1 VRIAYLVNQYPR
13 TSHTFIRREILAVEA
28 AGVEVLRYSVRPLE
42 GELVDPADR
51 AELAR
56 TRVILDA
63 GLLRH
68 ALAVAIVA
76 LTRPATLA
84 RALAAALRLGR
95 RSDRGLVLHL
105 VYLAEGCLLA
115 RWLRQA
121 GAEHLHAHFG
131 TNSAAVALLCRAV
144 GGPPFSFTVHG
155 AAEVEKAELFHLADK
170 IVPAAFVA
178 AVSGFGR
185 SQLWRWARAQDWR
198 KIHVIRCG
206 VGEDLLQAPRT
217 PVPSAPRLVCVARLL
232 QGKGHLVLV
241 EAAGRLA
248 AEGLDIE
255 IDLVGDGPFRGPI
268 EEQIRQRGLE
278 GKVRL
283 SGWRNASQIR
293 ESILASRALVHPSF
307 AEGLPVV
314 VMEALA
320 LGRPAIATA
329 VAGTPELVEPGVTGW
344 LVPAGSVEALAAA
357 MRAALLAPQAQLEAM
372 GRSGAELVARN
383 HDAAREARTL
393 IGLFRAAGADRG

>member
-1 VRIAYLVNQYPR
+1 MKIAYLVNQYPR
-13 TSHTFIRREILAVEA
+13 TSHTFIRREILAVES

-51 AELAR
+51 EELAR

-63 GLLRH
+63 GVLRH
-68 ALAVAIVA
+68 ALAVGAVA
-76 LTRPATLA
+76 LSTPAALA
-84 RALAAALRLGR
+84 RAAGAALRLGR
-95 RSDRGLVLHL
+95 RSDRGLAVHL
-105 VYLAEGCLLA
+105 IYLAEACLLA

-121 GAEHLHAHFG
+121 GARHLHAHFG
-131 TNSAAVALLCRAV
+131 TNSAAVALLCQAV

-170 IVPAAFVA
+170 IAPAAFVA

-185 SQLWRWARAQDWR
+185 SQLWRWARAKDWG
-198 KIHVIRCG
+198 KIHVVRCG
-206 VGEDLLQAPRT
+206 VGEDLLRAPRT
-217 PVPSAPRLVCVARLL
+217 PVPEGPRLVCVARLH

-241 EAAGRLA
+241 EAAGLLA
-248 AEGLDIE
+248 AEGLDFEIE
-255 IDLVGDGPFRGPI
+255 LAGDGPFRGPI
-268 EEQIRQRGLE
+268 EERIRALGLE

-283 SGWRNASQIR
+283 SGWCDASQIR
-293 ESILASRALVHPSF
+293 KSILASRALVHPSF

-314 VMEALA
+314 VVEALA

-329 VAGTPELVEPGVTGW
+329 VAGTPELVEPGKTGW

-357 MRAALLAPQAQLEAM
+357 MRAALLAPPAQLEAM
-372 GRSGAELVARN
+372 GLAGAALVARDY
-383 HDAAREARTL
+383 DATREAQTL
-393 IGLFRAAGADRG
+393 IGLFRAAEAAR